1 MDETTI
7 SLRPVPPDHL
17 DEATVRAELTRVF
30 DVCTGCRRCVD
41 RCGTFP
47 MLFEL
52 IGSTRTAEAGML
64 TPADQDAVVDSC
76 HGCGACRTD
85 CPYAPGLDPA
95 GVDVPTLMVR
105 AVAMRRATGQQPR
118 RDRRTALWLGV
129 APRTIS
135 AVTTSRPLLR
145 RVVSAV
151 TGLSARRRTGHDSS
165 TRFSVWSARRTRDAA
180 TGAGSVTIVPTCLV
194 EFQRPDLGRDLV
206 GLHERAGVGCEVAPF
221 RCCGA
226 PAYHSGDLRRFR
238 RTARRMVASLAERAA
253 PGASIVVPEATCAD
267 VIRRRYPEVLAGP
280 AIDRVVAAVVGPVE
294 HLGRIA
300 VRSAGE
306 FPGRAVAS
314 PPERI
319 VHRTAPV
326 GPLDGETAAVVDLLG
341 SLGCAVTVT
350 GLGAGSSGPW
360 GLRAANDTNATM
372 AAAALAAAATVTGA
386 AVITSGDVHIA
397 LLGDSGAESPVV
409 LHPVEILART
419 LGIGED

>member
-52 IGSTRTAEAGML
+52 IGSTGTAEAGML

-180 TGAGSVTIVPTCLV
+180 TGAGSVTTVPTRRV
-194 EFQRPDLGRDLV
+194 EFPRQWLDGPGQGRGDAGGGQLSGELLGLGESSHVPADILTV
-206 GLHERAGVGCEVAPF
+206 HGGLLRAIQDPVHD
-221 RCCGA
+221 R
-226 PAYHSGDLRRFR
+226 LQ
-238 RTARRMVASLAERAA
+238 MVAER
-253 PGASIVVPEATCAD
+253 
-267 VIRRRYPEVLAGP
+267 
-280 AIDRVVAAVVGPVE
+280 
-294 HLGRIA
+294 
-300 VRSAGE
+300 
-306 FPGRAVAS
+306 
-314 PPERI
+314 
-319 VHRTAPV
+319 
-326 GPLDGETAAVVDLLG
+326 
-341 SLGCAVTVT
+341 
-350 GLGAGSSGPW
+350 
-360 GLRAANDTNATM
+360 
-372 AAAALAAAATVTGA
+372 
-386 AVITSGDVHIA
+386 
-397 LLGDSGAESPVV
+397 
-409 LHPVEILART
+409 LARP
-419 LGIGED
+419 